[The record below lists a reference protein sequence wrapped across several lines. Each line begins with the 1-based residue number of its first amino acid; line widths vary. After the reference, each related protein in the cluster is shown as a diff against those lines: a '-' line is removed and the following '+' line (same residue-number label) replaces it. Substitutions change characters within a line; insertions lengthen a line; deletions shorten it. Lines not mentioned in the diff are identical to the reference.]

1 LVSYRRA
8 HNKKGPANWACY
20 SDWCG
25 REDLNLHDLAATS
38 S

>member
-1 LVSYRRA
+1 MPLRRDSLRVLTMSE
-8 HNKKGPANWACY
+8 G
-20 SDWCG
+20 WCG